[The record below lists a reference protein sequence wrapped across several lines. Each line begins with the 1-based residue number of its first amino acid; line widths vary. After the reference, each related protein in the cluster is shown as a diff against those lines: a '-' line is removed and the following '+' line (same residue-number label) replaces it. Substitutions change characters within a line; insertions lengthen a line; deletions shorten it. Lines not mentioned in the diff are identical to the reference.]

1 MLPDIH
7 KFARWHRYLTNNNW
21 FQLLSS
27 LYMMFSCVKNVC
39 IVFLFAC
46 PFRTRDDV
54 TFDWWHDW
62 PLIGRSLWFVPPSA
76 FTDWTTDSA
85 PNRVTGR
92 SCSSLAFC
100 LRTRIGMIEFE
111 TGNLETFFLL
121 LFEDIK
127 CSTMNGC
134 TDTFIIIFLKIN
146 VLSCSLIC
154 HLLASFRS
162 TLARWSES

>member
-85 PNRVTGR
+85 LNRVTGR
-92 SCSSLAFC
+92 SCSSLACC

-111 TGNLETFFLL
+111 TGNLETFFYYYLKILNALQWMGAQILLL
-121 LFEDIK
+121 LFFWK
-127 CSTMNGC
+127 WTYCRVVW
-134 TDTFIIIFLKIN
+134 FAIFW
-146 VLSCSLIC
+146 
-154 HLLASFRS
+154 HLL
-162 TLARWSES
+162 EVN